1 MDRGGLRAFR
11 RPPRTHMTWRTAA
24 LSCRGQVTVA
34 LMLGVYLTVGSR
46 THFNQMLNDAR
57 ADAGSAYST
66 ANAVY
71 QTAYAAVQVPAF
83 VYADRVNPVPVL
95 GVAVAGV
102 AVTSAVAPFAF
113 EAIGSGPAAFALVA
127 CLYAV
132 NGALGGV
139 WWPFMSSMLANWAP
153 AAELAY
159 MYAVVNTGL
168 PGGIALGNAY
178 TGLHYGVHG
187 TAFRYSF
194 FVVAVSEQGLV
205 GAVNAKK
212 FSRSYA
218 VLRPSSD

>member
-1 MDRGGLRAFR
+1 
-11 RPPRTHMTWRTAA
+11 MTWRTAA

-46 THFNQMLNDAR
+46 THFNQMLNDAAR
-57 ADAGSAYST
+57 ADAGRAYST

-95 GVAVAGV
+95 GAAVAGV

-113 EAIGSGPAAFALVA
+113 RAAGAGPAIVA
-127 CLYAV
+127 GLYAV
-132 NGALGGV
+132 NGALGGL

-159 MYAVVNTGL
+159 MYAVINTGL

-178 TGLHYGVHG
+178 TGLYYGVHG
-187 TAFRYSF
+187 TAYRYSF
-194 FVVAVSEQGLV
+194 FVVAVSGQL
-205 GAVNAKK
+205 
-212 FSRSYA
+212 FSRLNADLSIKS
-218 VLRPSSD
+218 PISDQTDYRLVRRTVGG